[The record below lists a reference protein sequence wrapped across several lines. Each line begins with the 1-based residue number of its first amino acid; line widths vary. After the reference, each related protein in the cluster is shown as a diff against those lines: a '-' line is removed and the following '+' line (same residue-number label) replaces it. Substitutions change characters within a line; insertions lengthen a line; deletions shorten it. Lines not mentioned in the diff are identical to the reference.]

1 MTPVIIEAAVNG
13 ITSKARNPC
22 VPQTPEEIAADLT
35 RCVAAGAAIV
45 HNHIDVL
52 TTDADVAA
60 ARYLEGWRPLLRE
73 RPDALVYPT
82 VGFGATVAERYA
94 HIPLLAGSGL
104 MRMSLFD
111 PGSVNLGAVGDDGV
125 PGGAFDFVY
134 LNSFTDLRYVA
145 GLCEQYRLAP
155 SIAIF
160 EPGFLRATLAYARA
174 GRLPAGAF
182 VKLYF
187 GGDHDYMSGTA
198 GGVSFG
204 LPPTPTALAAYLEL
218 LAGSDLPWAVAV
230 VGGDVVESG
239 LARLALEKGGHLR
252 VGLEDHAGRRTPTNE
267 ELVREAVT
275 LARQVG
281 RPVATCD
288 EAARVLGI
296 AYNAKRET

>member
-1 MTPVIIEAAVNG
+1 MTPVIIEAAING
-13 ITSKARNPC
+13 VTTKQRNPH
-22 VPQTPEEIAADLT
+22 VPQAPQEIAADAL
-35 RCVAAGAAIV
+35 RCLAAGAAIV
-45 HNHIDVL
+45 HNHLDVV

-73 RPDALVYPT
+73 RPDAIVYPT

-94 HIPLLAGSGL
+94 HIPLLAASGL
-104 MRMSLFD
+104 LRMSLFD
-111 PGSVNLGAVGDDGV
+111 PGSVNLGAMGHDGL

-134 LNSFTDLRYVA
+134 VNSFTDLRHVA
-145 GLCEQYRLAP
+145 GLCQQYRLAP

-187 GGDHDYMSGTA
+187 GGDHDYLSGAA

-218 LAGSDLPWAVAV
+218 LEGSALPWAVAV

-252 VGLEDHAGRRTPTNE
+252 VGLEDYAGQRTPTNE
-267 ELVREAVT
+267 ELVREAVA

-281 RPVATCD
+281 RPVATCAD
-288 EAARVLGI
+288 AARVLGM
-296 AYNAKRET
+296 T